1 MPLVNDAPLS
11 AEARELAAGSYRWA
25 FRVCH
30 DLLRRDAYRGMDREI
45 AEGAALYGLC
55 LAARKFDPALGSWP
69 THAARWI
76 KGQVRD
82 EARIWFRR
90 GLTCRNGGKDGP
102 APPAPEVGP
111 MDGAVAMAA

>member
-55 LAARKFDPALGSWP
+55 LATRPWARGRPTPPGGSR
-69 THAARWI
+69 ARSATRP
-76 KGQVRD
+76 GS
-82 EARIWFRR
+82 
-90 GLTCRNGGKDGP
+90 GSG
-102 APPAPEVGP
+102 VG
-111 MDGAVAMAA
+111 